1 VAVALGL
8 CCNSPM
14 LCRPIL
20 CSVLGTLLAAA
31 VLPACG
37 DDESPATG
45 GAGGGGAAVGGSG
58 GGGASASGGQGGAA
72 ADTQLRVLLDREA
85 ADGPDTVIINAFVV
99 RDDGEAL
106 TDQPVEISADGTPL
120 DVAEIEPGVYRA
132 QVTPTAER
140 IELPIRVQLGEI
152 TLDRV
157 ALVLFEVNDRWAQA
171 EAVPGLV
178 NSPAYEDSP
187 EISPDGQWLIVS
199 SYSPVD
205 LLSCIIPQLE
215 VPPAGNSIPACNTVL
230 GPIDAPERPDLPGK
244 ERILS
249 PTEIDHTI
257 PSLGYTAE
265 ALQGAPLP
273 PVAAYGFRRQADDS
287 FAEPF
292 VIAYD
297 AGGYTGGPFGFN
309 FVSPPEGNSAD
320 VIFAWFDPSSFDTD
334 GDLIRAQLT
343 LGQPNTLGVVSGTFP
358 ALQVTPPAD
367 KLQQPDFSDLQSN
380 PAVVESGVYFDQHD
394 NNPREFDI
402 LFYPGSIDAPLAAQA
417 VVPVSQAGRAEYQ
430 PFEFDGQLF
439 YVSEFSQIF
448 SSERINGG
456 DPTSDATWGPEQ
468 SELSLFGGEGNVVSI
483 GEPSLATVD
492 GVTWMYFLYGTT
504 TAAGGLD
511 ANVGRIRLR

>member
-1 VAVALGL
+1 MDGFNRLATSLVV
-8 CCNSPM
+8 M
-14 LCRPIL
+14 
-20 CSVLGTLLAAA
+20 VLAATGA
-31 VLPACG
+31 ACG
-37 DDESPATG
+37 DDEASSS
-45 GAGGGGAAVGGSG
+45 GAGGSGAAAAGGSG
-58 GGGASASGGQGGAA
+58 GSGGVGGAGGQGGAA

-85 ADGPDTVIINAFVV
+85 ADGPDPVIVNAFVV
-99 RDDGEAL
+99 RDGEAL
-106 TDQPVEISADGTPL
+106 SGQPVEISADGKVL
-120 DVAEIEPGVYRA
+120 AVEEIEPGVYRA
-132 QVTPTAER
+132 RVTPSAER
-140 IELPIRVQLGEI
+140 IELPIRVQLGEL

-157 ALVLFEVNDRWAQA
+157 ALVLFEVNERWAQA

-178 NSPAYEDSP
+178 NTPAYEDSP
-187 EISPDGQWLIVS
+187 EISPDGEWLIVS
-199 SYSPVD
+199 AYSPID
-205 LLSCIIPQLE
+205 LLSCVIKQLSD
-215 VPPAGNSIPACNTVL
+215 PPEGNTIPACNTVL

-249 PTEIDHTI
+249 PTQIDHTI

-265 ALQGAPLP
+265 VLQGAPLP

-287 FAEPF
+287 YAEPF

-309 FVSPPEGNSAD
+309 FVSTPQGTTAD

-334 GDLIRAQLT
+334 GDLIRAQIT

-358 ALQVTPPAD
+358 ALEVTPPTN

-380 PAVVESGVYFDQHD
+380 PAVVPSGVYFDQHD
-394 NNPREFDI
+394 NSPREFDI

-417 VVPVSQAGRAEYQ
+417 VVPVSQDGRAEYQ
-430 PFEFDGQLF
+430 PFEFEGQLF
-439 YVSEFSQIF
+439 YVSEFNQVL

-456 DPTSDATWGPEQ
+456 DPASDATWGPEQ

-504 TAAGGLD
+504 QGDGLNG
-511 ANVGRIRLR
+511 NVGRIRLR